1 MVTLFEFDDGA
12 VRNED
17 IRPAEL
23 EVGADRLAEASG
35 YRAVLERNNLHAS
48 RPLPLQQL
56 RVKRLQV
63 TGEGHFRARYP

>member
-23 EVGADRLAEASG
+23 EVGADRLAEAACG
-35 YRAVLERNNLHAS
+35 AAVFKGDDTER
-48 RPLPLQQL
+48 
-56 RVKRLQV
+56 V
-63 TGEGHFRARYP
+63 TEKEGE